1 MKTSMAAQ
9 TGVTTFRATNHQQ
22 CLKNARD
29 AGGPPLDPDL
39 ANAIKQLTVASG
51 DANVFRDI
59 FAEYTAVSR
68 ALGTPG
74 CLFSVSP
81 VRSCA
86 P

>member
-1 MKTSMAAQ
+1 MIYCQAIK
-9 TGVTTFRATNHQQ
+9 HQQ
-22 CLKNARD
+22 CLKNATC

-39 ANAIKQLTVASG
+39 ANAIKQLAVASG
-51 DANVFRDI
+51 DANVFQDI

-68 ALGTPG
+68 ASGTLG
-74 CLFSVSP
+74 CLLSVSP